1 MKHSE
6 NSLFAQNV
14 FVHPQ
19 SGQRARAINYLMQQ
33 TALRTMRRA
42 MTRFLPFPV
51 LQSEI
56 QDVIYLN
63 WVLDLESVQA
73 YVPPGVSLWQRDGK
87 TLFTI
92 LTYVHGH
99 FGPVF
104 FGPLRQLC
112 PSPIQSNWR
121 LYVSEIEQQKVDS
134 CVLFVKN
141 TINHTLYAV
150 GSRLFSDALPSHL
163 ALACRHQFQDHGFLT
178 EIDSGQGSSPDLYSH
193 VELGTEAVL
202 PLAFQS
208 LFGNWHDAIRYL
220 CLQDSAI
227 AYVGDLEQC
236 VRAGIEL
243 PIDINSI
250 QAARLRDCQSHFPI
264 LQFCALDQ
272 ALCFRVPRVRFRA
285 LWEKPC

>member
-1 MKHSE
+1 MVSYLN
-6 NSLFAQNV
+6 NSFIA
-14 FVHPQ
+14 PQ
-19 SGQRARAINYLMQQ
+19 TGLLSQCLNQVVSNRR
-33 TALRTMRRA
+33 LRTIRRSI
-42 MTRFLPFPV
+42 TSHLPFPV
-51 LQSEI
+51 LQSEV

-63 WVLDLESVQA
+63 WVLDLEVVQA
-73 YVPPGVSLWQRDGK
+73 YVPPGVTLWQRNGK

-92 LTYVHGH
+92 LTYTHGH
-99 FGPVF
+99 FGPVI

-121 LYVSEIEQQKVDS
+121 LYVSEIDQQTVDS

-163 ALACRHQFQDHGFLT
+163 ALACKHQSQNHEFLT
-178 EIDSGQGSSPDLYSH
+178 EIDSGRGSSPDLYSH

-208 LFGNWHDAIRYL
+208 LFDNWHDAIRYL

-227 AYVGDLEQC
+227 AYVSDLQHC
-236 VRAGIEL
+236 VRAGIDL
-243 PIDINSI
+243 PIDIESI
-250 QAARLRDCQSHFPI
+250 QPARLLDFRSQFPI

-272 ALCFRVPRVRFRA
+272 ALCFRVPSVRFRA